1 MNKGVKGRNK
11 TLIGELDY
19 KILDYLNKNGSGC
32 MTDLMTKFKSGSQ
45 HLSKRLKHL
54 KKYKLILPE
63 KGQGK
68 KINYSI
74 NKNKIKTVEAI
85 LEIFKE
91 NNQLNFLLKKTN

>member
-1 MNKGVKGRNK
+1 MTFSFDSSMNKEVKGRNK

-54 KKYKLILPE
+54 KKHKLILPE

-85 LEIFKE
+85 LEIFK
-91 NNQLNFLLKKTN
+91 

>member
-1 MNKGVKGRNK
+1 MDKGVKGRNK

-54 KKYKLILPE
+54 KKYKLISPE
-63 KGQGK
+63 KAQGK

-74 NKNKIKTVEAI
+74 NDDKIKLVNAI
-85 LEIFKE
+85 LEIFK
-91 NNQLNFLLKKTN
+91 